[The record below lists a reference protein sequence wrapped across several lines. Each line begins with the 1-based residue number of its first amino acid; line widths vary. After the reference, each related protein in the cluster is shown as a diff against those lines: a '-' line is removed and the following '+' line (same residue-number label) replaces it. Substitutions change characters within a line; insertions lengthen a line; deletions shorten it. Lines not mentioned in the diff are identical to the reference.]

1 MLVYFEDPSQKLD
14 IRIIEYY
21 WWLIGRM
28 RSLMSKI
35 YPISQII
42 GHKIRKQRQQLRL
55 SAKVVAERVGISQQQ
70 FSRYENGLCKIDVD
84 MLFHIAQELKVT
96 PAFFLPPN
104 EEQVSAVAL
113 TQSKQFWS
121 AQSQI

>member
-1 MLVYFEDPSQKLD
+1 
-14 IRIIEYY
+14 
-21 WWLIGRM
+21 
-28 RSLMSKI
+28 MSKI

-84 MLFHIAQELKVT
+84 MLFHIAQE
-96 PAFFLPPN
+96 
-104 EEQVSAVAL
+104 
-113 TQSKQFWS
+113 TQSDTCLFFTT
-121 AQSQI
+121 

>member
-1 MLVYFEDPSQKLD
+1 
-14 IRIIEYY
+14 
-21 WWLIGRM
+21 
-28 RSLMSKI
+28 MSKV

-55 SAKVVAERVGISQQQ
+55 SAKVVAQQVGISQQQ

-84 MLFHIAQELKVT
+84 MLFHIAQELKVAPT
-96 PAFFLPPN
+96 FFLSPSD
-104 EEQVSAVAL
+104 EQLSTTTLA
-113 TQSKQFWS
+113 QSKLFWN